1 MIVGFA
7 LWATPRGAGRTS
19 AMSHTITYRLN
30 ALLTHAVTVLAVMCA
45 LAAITGASP
54 SPTISRFR
62 PTRSLVHPRSLGA
75 PLTAPT
81 PPSRPPVPQ
90 TSFTS
95 RTPPWTPRSSRSSA
109 SRASTPTTR
118 RTSPSPGRGPPLV
131 FQLEHQADLPLHRG
145 GVRIPVRLALGGERV
160 GPHRRA
166 QGDRAAADPRRAQQV
181 QDDGPRR
188 EPSRPRGDL
197 LAAMDPMPHVGR
209 ITGDAFEF
217 QNFTFPEEYLS
228 EPETTKYGR
237 HRARRAP
244 EPRRERSEGA
254 GGDEKNAEA
263 PRSSTAAGG
272 SATRE
277 PPNVVGEL

>member
-1 MIVGFA
+1 
-7 LWATPRGAGRTS
+7 
-19 AMSHTITYRLN
+19 MSHTITYRLN

-54 SPTISRFR
+54 VPDDLAVPPHAI
-62 PTRSLVHPRSLGA
+62 PRSTRSLGA
-75 PLTAPT
+75 PLTAPHPRHPA
-81 PPSRPPVPQ
+81 PPSPDEFHVSNPTVDAKVVTLER
-90 TSFTS
+90 FTRIDANDEAYLAFS
-95 RTPPWTPRSSRSSA
+95 LDADLRSCFSWNTKQIFLSIVAEYESPYASRSEVSVWDRIVERKETA
-109 SRASTPTTR
+109 
-118 RTSPSPGRGPPLV
+118 LL
-131 FQLEHQADLPLHRG
+131 Q
-145 GVRIPVRLALGGERV
+145 IPVVRNKYKMT
-160 GPHRRA
+160 
-166 QGDRAAADPRRAQQV
+166 DRGANLR
-181 QDDGPRR
+181 GR
-188 EPSRPRGDL
+188 EVTFSLRWTR
-197 LAAMDPMPHVGR
+197 MPHVGR

-244 EPRRERSEGA
+244 ETRRERPEGA